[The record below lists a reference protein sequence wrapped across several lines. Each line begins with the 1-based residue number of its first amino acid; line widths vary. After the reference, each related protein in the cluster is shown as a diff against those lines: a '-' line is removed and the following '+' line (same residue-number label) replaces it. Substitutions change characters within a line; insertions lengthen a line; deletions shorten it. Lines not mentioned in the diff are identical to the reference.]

1 MQNHSLLWVEGVLD
15 KGVGDHLDIE
25 GGLLN
30 MGVSKGID
38 TLVGGQ
44 AEVLVD
50 NLQLMN
56 AFEILLVE
64 VKLVEIETEILMM
77 AQSLLQMQNFGLVQ
91 NYHFLFGL
99 GHGA

>member
-1 MQNHSLLWVEGVLD
+1 MQNHSLLWAEGVLD

-38 TLVGGQ
+38 TLVEGQ

-91 NYHFLFGL
+91 NYLFGL
-99 GHGA
+99 GRGA

>member
-56 AFEILLVE
+56 AFEILLQ
-64 VKLVEIETEILMM
+64 KYMC
-77 AQSLLQMQNFGLVQ
+77 LLINSAHYAL
-91 NYHFLFGL
+91 NT
-99 GHGA
+99 

>member
-56 AFEILLVE
+56 AFEILLQ
-64 VKLVEIETEILMM
+64 KYIGM
-77 AQSLLQMQNFGLVQ
+77 SLINSAHYVF
-91 NYHFLFGL
+91 N
-99 GHGA
+99 

>member
-56 AFEILLVE
+56 AFEILLQ
-64 VKLVEIETEILMM
+64 KYMFLINS
-77 AQSLLQMQNFGLVQ
+77 A
-91 NYHFLFGL
+91 NYVHKI
-99 GHGA
+99 

>member
-1 MQNHSLLWVEGVLD
+1 MQNHSLWWVEGVLD

-56 AFEILLVE
+56 AFEILLQ
-64 VKLVEIETEILMM
+64 KYKCI
-77 AQSLLQMQNFGLVQ
+77 
-91 NYHFLFGL
+91 
-99 GHGA
+99 

>member
-1 MQNHSLLWVEGVLD
+1 MRILIRICNPLKEFMQNHSLLWVEGVLD

-56 AFEILLVE
+56 AFEILLQKYIIYVFN
-64 VKLVEIETEILMM
+64 KLSTL
-77 AQSLLQMQNFGLVQ
+77 S
-91 NYHFLFGL
+91 H
-99 GHGA
+99 

>member
-56 AFEILLVE
+56 AFEILLQ
-64 VKLVEIETEILMM
+64 KYIPM
-77 AQSLLQMQNFGLVQ
+77 SLINSAHYVLN
-91 NYHFLFGL
+91 
-99 GHGA
+99 

>member
-56 AFEILLVE
+56 AFEILLQKYIYVFN
-64 VKLVEIETEILMM
+64 KLSTLDVCHI
-77 AQSLLQMQNFGLVQ
+77 Q
-91 NYHFLFGL
+91 
-99 GHGA
+99 

>member
-1 MQNHSLLWVEGVLD
+1 MQNHSLWWVEEVLD

-38 TLVGGQ
+38 TLAGGQ

-56 AFEILLVE
+56 AFEILLQ
-64 VKLVEIETEILMM
+64 KYKCI
-77 AQSLLQMQNFGLVQ
+77 
-91 NYHFLFGL
+91 
-99 GHGA
+99 

>member
-1 MQNHSLLWVEGVLD
+1 M
-15 KGVGDHLDIE
+15 GDHLDIE

-38 TLVGGQ
+38 TLAGGQ

-56 AFEILLVE
+56 AFEILLQ
-64 VKLVEIETEILMM
+64 KYKCI
-77 AQSLLQMQNFGLVQ
+77 
-91 NYHFLFGL
+91 
-99 GHGA
+99 